1 MSQPLKFP
9 IYNNHLNLF
18 PKTTIMYDDITFKL
32 LITNQQYAGLNK
44 TLRSLNNVITREYQN
59 TGIITIQTTYQD
71 CFFSL
76 SPKYLTVAAKLPKLL
91 YGTNQVN
98 FTLREAKLAISKIQ
112 EILCINIGGAR
123 VSRVDLAYN
132 LVMDQP
138 VENYFKFLCNKDGM
152 KRWTAS
158 NESLYFKSKSGTE
171 LNFYNKTAHLKD
183 TAQEILAENIDANL
197 LRYEYRVKSGLA
209 KIVDYHTVTVDDLM
223 DDKFYKLMRELWY
236 DAYKTIDKLSYTPA
250 ATRIRSVPEL
260 KNYLMLD
267 SIDRSGAPATYDLIN
282 SLSFQVS
289 ARVKYNMRKM
299 LKSLISNPA
308 INDANDAV
316 AELDSKMLNVFQYAA

>member
-1 MSQPLKFP
+1 
-9 IYNNHLNLF
+9 LF
-18 PKTTIMYDDITFKL
+18 DLCFLTFKL
-32 LITNQQYAGLNK
+32 PITNQQYAGLNK

-76 SPKYLTVAAKLPKLL
+76 SPKYLIVAAKLPKVL

-112 EILCINIGGAR
+112 EILCINILGAR

-171 LNFYNKTAHLKD
+171 LNFYNKTTHLKD
-183 TAQEILAENIDANL
+183 TGQEIMAENVGANL
-197 LRYEYRVKSGLA
+197 LRYEYRIKSGLA
-209 KIVDYHTVTVDDLM
+209 KVIGYPILTVADLI
-223 DDKFYKLMRELWY
+223 DDKFYKLMRQLWY

-250 ATRIRSVPEL
+250 AINIKNVPQLKDYFMLEGIERI
-260 KNYLMLD
+260 
-267 SIDRSGAPATYDLIN
+267 GAPAAYDTIDG
-282 SLSFQVS
+282 LSFQVS
-289 ARVKYNMRKM
+289 ARVRFNMRKM
-299 LKSLISNPA
+299 LKALISNRA
-308 INDANDAV
+308 INDANDAIT
-316 AELDSKMLNVFQYAA
+316 ELDNKILNALQYAA

>member
-1 MSQPLKFP
+1 
-9 IYNNHLNLF
+9 
-18 PKTTIMYDDITFKL
+18 MYDDIAFKL
-32 LITNQQYAGLNK
+32 SITNQQYVGLNK

-76 SPKYLTVAAKLPKLL
+76 SPKYLTVAAKLPKVL
-91 YGTNQVN
+91 YGTNQMN
-98 FTLREAKLAISKIQ
+98 FTLRESKLAILKLQ
-112 EILCINIGGAR
+112 EILCINILGAR

-138 VENYFKFLCNKDGM
+138 VGNYFKFLCNKDGM

-158 NESLYFKSKSGTE
+158 NESLYFKSKNGTE

-183 TAQEILAENIDANL
+183 TGQEILAENVDANL
-197 LRYEYRVKSGLA
+197 LRYEYRIKSGIA
-209 KIVDYHTVTVDDLM
+209 KIVGYPIVTVADLI
-223 DDKFYKLMRELWY
+223 DDKFYKLMRQLWY
-236 DAYKTIDKLSYTPA
+236 DAYKTIDKLSHTPA
-250 ATRIRSVPEL
+250 ATRIRTVPEL
-260 KNYLMLD
+260 RNYLMLD
-267 SIDRSGAPATYDLIN
+267 SIDRSGAPATYDLIE

-289 ARVKYNMRKM
+289 PRVKFNMRKM
-299 LKSLISNPA
+299 LKTLISNKV

-316 AELDSKMLNVFQYAA
+316 AELDTKMLNVFQYAA